1 MEKRSSDRIHKR
13 LNIVFPCCNSFH
25 SGTVLN
31 LSESGMLIDTKTW
44 VPLKSTFEILIPV
57 KKEIL
62 KIPVKFVRLSKAG
75 KKCINILSIIENAI
89 NIGIKANH
97 PEIKDTNMII
107 INILM

>member
-1 MEKRSSDRIHKR
+1 MEKRSSDRIHKK

-31 LSESGMLIDTKTW
+31 LSEDGMLIDTKTW
-44 VPLKSTFEILIPV
+44 VPLQSTFEILIPL

-75 KKCINILSIIENAI
+75 KRY
-89 NIGIKANH
+89 KAMGVKLLDL
-97 PEIKDTNMII
+97 PKKYLEFVIKDQFNSES
-107 INILM
+107 